1 MILLVSGT
9 PLRFFL
15 ICLLMFW
22 TMSAT
27 VARAQPRPPNVLFI
41 SVDDWNDWVGCL
53 GHKQARTPNVDRLAS
68 RGLLFANAHCV
79 APVCNPSR
87 VATLTGLRPGTTGV
101 YENNHVMR
109 RKVPDVVTLP
119 QHFRANGYHVAGGG
133 KVFHDVPPHAHD
145 PLSWDEYF
153 WWNEHGPK
161 GGKAGGGWRSPY
173 SIAPDPEPDGRPT
186 RKITSLTKRNFD
198 WGTAD
203 EPESA
208 WPDSQ
213 VANWA
218 SDFLGKEHDKPFF
231 LSVGIFRPHVPWFN
245 PAKYVDKFPLEK
257 IALPPTKAGD
267 LDDLGT
273 WAKRRAHDKGSKH
286 DRLVE
291 FGEWKPAVQAY
302 LASISFADANVGRV
316 LDALEK
322 SPHRDN
328 TIVVLWSDHGYH
340 LGEKGHWHKR
350 TLWERATRVPLIIAA
365 PGVTQ
370 AGGTCRRPVSLLD
383 LYPTLVSLCGLTER
397 TELEGNDLS
406 SLLVNPDSKWS
417 NAAVTTWQP
426 GNHSVRTEDWRYIRY
441 QTGEEELYDH
451 RADPNEWHNLAAKP
465 EFATRKLQLAEHL
478 PAGKQPDKVVAAIAK
493 SARELIF
500 IADGKATGLTSAG
513 TPWKTI
519 DGKLVGS
526 GKPNQLHA
534 SHGLGTGDF
543 HIDATLSLDRLNG
556 TAAAF
561 EIGQKNFFGFEG
573 RQNEFYLNGQ
583 IFGGRRR
590 LMDSKEHL
598 TEGEPFRF
606 EVIRKGKDIRFLIDG
621 KELLKI
627 QHAGPLNRMAF
638 SPWRSTMR
646 IERFSA
652 TGNLQR
658 AANLPRITKPM
669 PALVDRKDVHVTDVF
684 VPAKDGY
691 PHIRIPSLVTAK
703 NGDLLAFAEG
713 RQGGDHSENDLI
725 LKRSDDGGRTWAKL
739 QVVFERGKDVM
750 VNPCPVVLDSGR
762 IVMMFQHFPAGYHA
776 RAMGTR
782 VKQLEPGVKAGKIS
796 RTLVIYSDDHGKT
809 WSKTRD
815 VTVQTKRPAPV
826 ISTATG
832 PGIGIQLQRGP
843 HRGRI
848 IMPTNEG
855 WFDDAKKR
863 HFNVYACY
871 SDDGGSTWAFGKP
884 APNGSPGEGNEVQMV
899 ELSDGS
905 VMLNTRSNGGTKH
918 RKIAISRDGGE
929 TWSPLKDENAHPES
943 QCMGSILRYSWRD
956 AGKSRLVFAN
966 PGTQSG
972 RQQGTVRISYDEGK
986 TWPVAKLFYPG
997 GYAYSCLTKTADGS
1011 IGLLYE
1017 VDGYKRIGFAR
1028 IPISA
1033 LEE

>member
-1 MILLVSGT
+1 M
-9 PLRFFL
+9 
-15 ICLLMFW
+15 
-22 TMSAT
+22 
-27 VARAQPRPPNVLFI
+27 LFI

-53 GHKQARTPNVDRLAS
+53 GHQQAKTPNVDRLAS

-119 QHFRANGYHVAGGG
+119 QHFRANGYRVVGGG
-133 KVFHDVPPHAHD
+133 KVLHDVPPHAHD
-145 PLSWDEYF
+145 PLSWDDYF

-161 GGKAGGGWRSPY
+161 GGKAGAGWRSPY
-173 SIAPDPEPDGRPT
+173 SIAPDPEPAGRPT

-198 WGTAD
+198 WGIAD

-213 VANWA
+213 VAQWA
-218 SDFLGKEHDKPFF
+218 SDFLSKEHDQPFF

-245 PAKYVDKFPLEK
+245 PAKYVERFPLDK
-257 IALPPTKAGD
+257 ITLPPTKADD
-267 LDDLGT
+267 LDDLGD
-273 WAKRRAHDKGSKH
+273 WAKRRAHDRASKH
-286 DRLVE
+286 DQLVE

-322 SPHRDN
+322 SPHRDS

-365 PGVTQ
+365 PGVTS
-370 AGGTCRRPVSLLD
+370 AGATCRQPVSLLD
-383 LYPTLVSLCGLTER
+383 LYPTLVSLCGFKER

-441 QTGEEELYDH
+441 STGEEELYDH
-451 RADPNEWHNLAAKP
+451 RSDPNEWHNLAGKP
-465 EFATRKLQLAEHL
+465 EIADRKRQLARHL
-478 PAGKQPDKVVAAIAK
+478 PGPKPTTTEKKRVTQ
-493 SARELIF
+493 LTF
-500 IADGKATGLTSAG
+500 IAEGKATNLTSAG
-513 TPWKTI
+513 TPWKMI
-519 DGKLVGS
+519 DGKLVGA

-534 SHGLGTGDF
+534 SHGPGVGDF
-543 HIDATLSLDRLNG
+543 HIDAMLSIDKLNG

-561 EIGQKNFFGFEG
+561 EIGEKNYFGFEG
-573 RQNEFYLNGQ
+573 RLNEFYLNGR
-583 IFGGRRR
+583 IFGGRRK
-590 LMDSKEHL
+590 LMKSKEHL
-598 TEGEPFRF
+598 AEGKPFRF
-606 EVIRKGKDIRFLIDG
+606 EVIRKGINIRFLLNG

-638 SPWRSTMR
+638 SPWRGTMR
-646 IERFSA
+646 IERFAA
-652 TGNLQR
+652 TGNLLP
-658 AANLPRITKPM
+658 ASSLPRPSKPT
-669 PALVDRKDVHVTDVF
+669 PSLVDRKNVPVTDVF

-691 PHIRIPSLVTAK
+691 PHIRIPALITAQ
-703 NGDLLAFAEG
+703 NGDVLAFAEG

-725 LKRSDDGGRTWAKL
+725 LKRSNDGGRTWGKL
-739 QVVFERGKDVM
+739 QVVLERGKDVI
-750 VNPCPVVLDSGR
+750 VNPCPVVLNSGR
-762 IVMMFQHFPAGYHA
+762 IVLMFQHFPAGYHA

-782 VKQLEPGVKAGKIS
+782 VKQLEPGIKDGNIS
-796 RTLVIYSDDHGKT
+796 RTLVMHSDNHGAT
-809 WSKTRD
+809 WSKPRD
-815 VTVQTKRPAPV
+815 VTAQTKRPAPI

-832 PGIGIQLQRGP
+832 PGIGIQLQHGS

-871 SDDGGSTWAFGKP
+871 SDNDGKTWAFGKP

-905 VMLNTRSNGGTKH
+905 LMLNTRSNGGTKH

-929 TWSPLKDENAHPES
+929 TWSPLKDESAQPEP
-943 QCMGSILRYSWRD
+943 QCMGSILRYSWHQD
-956 AGKSRLVFAN
+956 GKSRLIFVN
-966 PGTQSG
+966 PASRSG
-972 RQQGTVRISYDEGK
+972 RKQGTIRISYDEGK
-986 TWPVAKLFYPG
+986 TWPVSQLFY
-997 GYAYSCLTKTADGS
+997 
-1011 IGLLYE
+1011 
-1017 VDGYKRIGFAR
+1017 
-1028 IPISA
+1028 
-1033 LEE
+1033 